1 FSRDWSSDVCSSDL
15 HWIYDGPTN
24 EAVNRG
30 IRWPTCADYYRL
42 TDAGNGDQATA
53 ERRYFCDGRFYQ
65 RGTMAWKA
73 DFAKIRDV
81 TLQVP
86 LGTLIPRTSSSMLTL
101 SAQNFYRWRNKDFPI
116 FDPEMVP

>member
-1 FSRDWSSDVCSSDL
+1 
-15 HWIYDGPTN
+15 
-24 EAVNRG
+24 
-30 IRWPTCADYYRL
+30 
-42 TDAGNGDQATA
+42 
-53 ERRYFCDGRFYQ
+53 
-65 RGTMAWKA
+65 MAWKA

-116 FDPEMVP
+116 FDPEMVPNAGFGSQNPSITEHIPPAASFVASLRVSF